1 MVANQV
7 PSELLREVIRE
18 VVRDVLKE
26 VIAEEISTAMHSGA
40 IQPASRAAAR
50 TTTTAATKHQVTRG
64 PLTERQVR
72 AAELDGSTI
81 WITRRVVVTPLARER
96 AKLSGIDII
105 RIEE

>member
-7 PSELLREVIRE
+7 SSELLREVIRE

-26 VIAEEISTAMHSGA
+26 VIAEEISAAMQNGSIKLEAGS
-40 IQPASRAAAR
+40 PAK
-50 TTTTAATKHQVTRG
+50 TTAAVAVKHHVTRG
-64 PLTERQVR
+64 ALTERQVR
-72 AAELDGSTI
+72 AAEVDGSNI

-96 AKLSGIDII
+96 AKISGIDII